1 MFKNFGQLLVFIILT
16 YALWL
21 SLIVHT
27 EMSDS
32 HCNYKN
38 LEKKFLILLGVLFV
52 IGCTILISMIPPSV
66 PRTNNEIAE
75 ITIPD
80 HLSDTDQS
88 FNHLNINDECPLDG
102 GCLSALFNTYEST
115 STLASSTSSAAF
127 TDFSQSDE
135 SFVQVTEDQ

>member
-1 MFKNFGQLLVFIILT
+1 MFKNLAQLLVFIILT

-21 SLIVHT
+21 SLIHT

-32 HCNYKN
+32 HCNYKS
-38 LEKKFLILLGVLFV
+38 LEKKFLIFLGILFV

-66 PRTNNEIAE
+66 PRVDNEIAE
-75 ITIPD
+75 IILPD
-80 HLSDTDQS
+80 HVSDMDQS
-88 FNHLNINDECPLDG
+88 FNHFHINDECPLDG
-102 GCLSALFNTYEST
+102 GCLSALFNTFESS